1 MQKEIFNSQ
10 NNNLNNYIENEK
22 TELKENTSFK
32 NKEIIL
38 FIIFLIII
46 ICYMLW
52 LIKKSNSEIN
62 PKIEDE
68 ETNSLNINK
77 EKKDNMNINDIENI
91 VKGIQNTICNKG
103 FNLIKKDDK
112 ITEYIQEN
120 CHYLDDK
127 IKEQIKNKVWK
138 DITKEIKDKVNKVKN
153 IKYLIKEYE
162 KKLMKLIQNNNS
174 FDNMDEHKLREEID
188 IIITNKYISL
198 KDSKNQN
205 SIYLY
210 LNNIERSSLFN
221 AYINKCFWSFVPCK
235 GGNYDSYKLHLDVM
249 VFYMSSIFDNKENMI
264 EDYNDSYSKL
274 EIQTFLENEKKK
286 KYSIGDMFIKLV
298 CYIEVWK
305 EIEINDESFNDDKYE
320 EFKNKVIN
328 LKILENKLEE
338 LNQNNKNL
346 FFDNKI

>member
-1 MQKEIFNSQ
+1 MQKEIPNSQ
-10 NNNLNNYIENEK
+10 NNNLNNDIKNQK
-22 TELKENTSFK
+22 IELKENTSFK

-127 IKEQIKNKVWK
+127 IKEQIKKR
-138 DITKEIKDKVNKVKN
+138 
-153 IKYLIKEYE
+153 Y
-162 KKLMKLIQNNNS
+162 
-174 FDNMDEHKLREEID
+174 
-188 IIITNKYISL
+188 
-198 KDSKNQN
+198 
-205 SIYLY
+205 
-210 LNNIERSSLFN
+210 
-221 AYINKCFWSFVPCK
+221 
-235 GGNYDSYKLHLDVM
+235 G
-249 VFYMSSIFDNKENMI
+249 
-264 EDYNDSYSKL
+264 
-274 EIQTFLENEKKK
+274 
-286 KYSIGDMFIKLV
+286 
-298 CYIEVWK
+298 
-305 EIEINDESFNDDKYE
+305 
-320 EFKNKVIN
+320 
-328 LKILENKLEE
+328 
-338 LNQNNKNL
+338 
-346 FFDNKI
+346 